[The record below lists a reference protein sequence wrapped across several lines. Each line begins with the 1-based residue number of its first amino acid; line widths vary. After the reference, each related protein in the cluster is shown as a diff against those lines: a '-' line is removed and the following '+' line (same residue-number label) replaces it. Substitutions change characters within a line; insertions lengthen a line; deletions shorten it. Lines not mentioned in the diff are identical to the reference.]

1 MHFINIDMILALPSL
16 SLTAAS
22 GTFVHIFLRGVSV
35 SGHFVRLSEDLTV
48 KKEVRM
54 RCSLHWERKGL
65 RKIIVQIVK
74 DT

>member
-1 MHFINIDMILALPSL
+1 MHFINIDTILAFPSL
-16 SLTAAS
+16 GLTTAP
-22 GTFVHIFLRGVSV
+22 GTFVKIFLRGVSV